1 VSETKSDLMRARFAR
16 LGPSQAL
23 VSDWV
28 TAELSSALAI
38 KIRTRALMPSDRMRA
53 LETYRKLVSESLV
66 VLPIDSSHF
75 RSAARLADRQDLA
88 LRAGDALHLAIA
100 MAHGATLLTL
110 DRRLHE
116 ACLALGHPVETV

>member
-1 VSETKSDLMRARFAR
+1 MKSDLMRARLAW
-16 LGPSQAL
+16 LGPGEPL

-38 KIRTRALMPSDRMRA
+38 KIRTRALTLNDRMRA
-53 LETYRKLVSESLV
+53 LAAYQKLVSVSLV
-66 VLPIDSSHF
+66 VLQIDSSHF
-75 RSAARLADRQDLA
+75 QAAARLADRQDLA

-110 DRRLHE
+110 DRRLHQ

>member
-1 VSETKSDLMRARFAR
+1 VRARFAR
-16 LGPSQAL
+16 LGSGEAL

-38 KIRTRALMPSDRMRA
+38 KIRTGALTPGFRRRALAVYDR
-53 LETYRKLVSESLV
+53 LLTQSFT
-66 VLPIDSSHF
+66 VLPITSSHF
-75 RSAARLADRQDLA
+75 QTAARYADRHDLA

-100 MAHGATLLTL
+100 TEHRSTLLTL
-110 DRRLHE
+110 DRRLQA